1 MIDAKKERG
10 SNSLTKTEK
19 KKLSANQSITSKKRL
34 NDYGEFFTPE
44 NIVDDMLS
52 MVDSQLQR
60 LDSRFLEPA
69 CGTGNFLVPVLKRK
83 LSLAKKRYKGIPHE
97 FAQYSILAL
106 SSIYGIEL
114 LPDNANLCRERL
126 FSLWEKEYRRIC
138 KDEYDANINHTA
150 KFILECTI
158 FSSEALSMKTITG
171 EPIVFSE
178 WAFIKPR
185 VFQRTEFLYQAT
197 PGDGM
202 TDDSVFL
209 RKYVDD
215 YRRIW
220 NHVD

>member
-138 KDEYDANINHTA
+138 KDEYDENIIHTA
-150 KFILECTI
+150 KFILECNI
-158 FSSEALSMKTITG
+158 VAGDALSMKTITG